1 MSCADSLP
9 CFGRAPYVTT
19 TPPPTTPPPPSPPP
33 PPPTPLDLNPSPY
46 LAIALRMKGFP
57 DSPTSQRGNGIETGM
72 SETAEATEASRL
84 RAPPG
89 WTDMMSSLVAV
100 AQFLEYE
107 VSHFIKVVWVEEYV
121 SNATFLQTS
130 RRHGPAA
137 LTTRAR
143 RRVARLLRWML
154 PSTPVP
160 LLLRDAPPPL
170 SLPLS
175 HAYSDRAVTA
185 SRTPPTAGSEDSL
198 ANVVPAPLAGTPAP
212 KRGSNGALDVR
223 DLGDTVSRQARAA
236 AELVVYIQITG
247 LRGLWRVTCDVR
259 RVTCDVALP

>member
-1 MSCADSLP
+1 M
-9 CFGRAPYVTT
+9 
-19 TPPPTTPPPPSPPP
+19 
-33 PPPTPLDLNPSPY
+33 
-46 LAIALRMKGFP
+46 
-57 DSPTSQRGNGIETGM
+57 
-72 SETAEATEASRL
+72 
-84 RAPPG
+84 
-89 WTDMMSSLVAV
+89 
-100 AQFLEYE
+100 
-107 VSHFIKVVWVEEYV
+107 
-121 SNATFLQTS
+121 
-130 RRHGPAA
+130 
-137 LTTRAR
+137 
-143 RRVARLLRWML
+143 RWML

-185 SRTPPTAGSEDSL
+185 SRAPPTAGSEDSL

-247 LRGLWRVTCDVR
+247 LRGLWRVTCDV
-259 RVTCDVALP
+259 